1 MTERSE
7 KPPERSEKPTPHSEK
22 PQRRRPSKAILV
34 LLGAVLL
41 LGIAVAGYAIFH
53 NDHWTADDQVGGV
66 SLGHPDDWA
75 REGTQDAATFS
86 PLQLTGEDDLARGV
100 HDAGERVVGRRQ
112 GSGPCPR
119 RRRGP

>member
-1 MTERSE
+1 MTDRSEKPAERSE
-7 KPPERSEKPTPHSEK
+7 KPAERSEKPQHWWSNKLT
-22 PQRRRPSKAILV
+22 LV
-34 LLGAVLL
+34 LLGVALI
-41 LGIAVAGYAIFH
+41 LGIAAVYAIFH

>member
-1 MTERSE
+1 MTDRSE
-7 KPPERSEKPTPHSEK
+7 KPAEHSEK
-22 PQRRRPSKAILV
+22 PPRRWRTLV
-34 LLGAVLL
+34 LLGEYWYSGSPWRLRF
-41 LGIAVAGYAIFH
+41 AIFH